1 MAINYATKFA
11 SKVDE
16 RFTLKSIS
24 KAFTNT
30 DYEWNGVDTIKVYSI
45 PTVALTDYTLSGI
58 ARYGTPAD
66 LQNEVQTMLL
76 TKDRAFSIVID
87 SKSNDDTNGAMD
99 AGKAMSRQMDE
110 VITPEIDT
118 YVFAKMSAAAIA
130 NGNYAIA
137 AITADNAYEK
147 FLDGQVSLGNDLVPV
162 EGRVAAISYSFYKF
176 IKLDT
181 TFMLASEMAMGK
193 RINGMVGEVDGV
205 KLVLAPSTY
214 LPTSC
219 AFILAHP
226 RATVVANKLQS
237 FVSHK
242 NAPGINGHLLEGRI
256 RYDAFVLNSKK
267 NAIYAHFVASP
278 TA

>member
-1 MAINYATKFA
+1 MAINYATKY
-11 SKVDE
+11 SQKVDE

-24 KAFTNT
+24 KAFTNM

-45 PTVALTDYTLSGI
+45 PTVAMTDYTLSGI

-76 TKDRAFSIVID
+76 TKDRSFSIVID
-87 SKSNDDTNGAMD
+87 SKSNDDTQGVMS
-99 AGKAMSRQMDE
+99 AGKALARQLDE

-118 YVFAKMSAAAIA
+118 YVFAKMGAAAVA
-130 NGNYAIA
+130 NSNTATA
-137 AITADNAYEK
+137 AVTKTNAYEV
-147 FLDGQVSLGNDLVPV
+147 FLDGQISLGNDLVPT
-162 EGRVAAISYSFYKF
+162 EGRLAACSYSFYKF

-181 TFMLASEMAMGK
+181 SFMLASEIAMGK
-193 RINGMVGEVDGV
+193 RVNGMVGEVDGV

-214 LPTSC
+214 LPTNC

-226 RATVVANKLQS
+226 RATVQANKLQS
-237 FVSHK
+237 FVTHK
-242 NAPGINGHLLEGRI
+242 NAPGINGDLIEGRV

-267 NAIYAHFVASP
+267 NAIYMHLVA
-278 TA
+278 